1 MNYSIKK
8 TGHLIICI
16 SLILTPNKEISA
28 SPFSFQ
34 KEEVKQFLLH
44 KIIYPTKDSLI
55 FTGKATLAVGT
66 GCILLGLLDKTTSG
80 HRLTRTIP
88 GIKNLFIPLE
98 NREKNEELQL
108 DTNTNRTKIQGLLK
122 LYAEIKKDNKK
133 NQSRSTKK
141 LKAIHAAVFDLN
153 TAFQQNP
160 SYSKKEMLTLFLQPL
175 NEIDILKKDTL
186 AIASKQGEQVTQ
198 LEALQETTEQH
209 EREIA
214 YFEKQIAE
222 WQKSD
227 LAEARQIILGNF
239 LKEPE
244 YRHKRNNSV

>member
-1 MNYSIKK
+1 
-8 TGHLIICI
+8 
-16 SLILTPNKEISA
+16 
-28 SPFSFQ
+28 
-34 KEEVKQFLLH
+34 
-44 KIIYPTKDSLI
+44 
-55 FTGKATLAVGT
+55 
-66 GCILLGLLDKTTSG
+66 
-80 HRLTRTIP
+80 
-88 GIKNLFIPLE
+88 
-98 NREKNEELQL
+98 
-108 DTNTNRTKIQGLLK
+108 
-122 LYAEIKKDNKK
+122 
-133 NQSRSTKK
+133 
-141 LKAIHAAVFDLN
+141 
-153 TAFQQNP
+153 
-160 SYSKKEMLTLFLQPL
+160 MLTLFLQPL